1 MPEVIVIGGGPAG
14 STAAKHLAEHGLETL
29 LLEKRQTPR
38 DKVCSGMVMGPLARR
53 LMADAFGDVPANVLA
68 RPGQLRG
75 YTFHVPGSGSATLE
89 NQTLLSW
96 RRDLDHWLNQQAA
109 AAGAEVRTSARA
121 VGVRPNGWG
130 FMVLVAEDDRRTPIL
145 CDYIV
150 GAEGGKSVTRDFI
163 DPMREVKYAHIYQE
177 TYRLQLDLEADCIHW
192 FYPPDWFP
200 ATFTAHYKDGLTV
213 IDYAAPLDK
222 LKDLH
227 TFARDYLA
235 THHGLDPAARPVSE
249 DGCLEPMLLR
259 ELLDGSFLPARGNAL
274 LAGDAA
280 GLLLPVSGEGI
291 GAALHSGLAA
301 ADAILE
307 VKGQPQGEAYQGYLR
322 RLAPL
327 GDLLESL
334 LPEYAKIRDAARAAD
349 ANLPQTIV
357 AAYRATLRDIQP

>member
-14 STAAKHLAEHGLETL
+14 STAAKRLAEHGLDTL

-38 DKVCSGMVMGPLARR
+38 DKVCSGMVMGPLAWR
-53 LMADAFGDVPANVLA
+53 LMADAFGDVPASVLA

-75 YTFHVPGSGSATLE
+75 YTFHVPGTGSATLE
-89 NQTLLSW
+89 NETLLTW

-109 AAGAEVRTSARA
+109 AAGAEVRTGARA

-130 FMVLVAEDDRRTPIL
+130 FMVLVEEGDRRTPII

-163 DPMREVKYAHIYQE
+163 YPMLEVKYAHIYQE
-177 TYRLQLDLEADCIHW
+177 AYRLQLDLDEDCIHW

-213 IDYAAPLDK
+213 IDYAAPLSR
-222 LKDLH
+222 LKELR
-227 TFARDYLA
+227 TFAREYLA
-235 THHGLDPAARPVSE
+235 AHHGLDPAANPVSE

-274 LAGDAA
+274 LSGDA
-280 GLLLPVSGEGI
+280 GGFLLPVSGEGI
-291 GAALHSGLAA
+291 GAALHTGIAA
-301 ADAILE
+301 ADAIAE
-307 VKGQPQGEAYQGYLR
+307 VRGQPEGEASRGYLR
-322 RLAPL
+322 RLTPL

-334 LPEYAKIRDAARAAD
+334 LPEYGKMRAAVKAAD
-349 ANLPQTIV
+349 ATLPQTLV
-357 AAYRATLRDIQP
+357 DAYRATLRDI